1 MSQCLIYMIIILMKI
16 TRLAAAAMALLVL
29 ATGCT
34 SPTSS
39 SGSGRLNVVV
49 AFYPLQYVVE
59 QVGGD
64 QVSVANLTLPG
75 VEPHDLELTA
85 KQVASVGSADL
96 VFYERGFQA
105 AVDSAVD
112 TQAPKRVLDG
122 ATIVPLRTTPGFI
135 GEGGTPSTSALDPHT
150 WLDPQTMIKY
160 ASAVA
165 AELSQARPAASAAFQ
180 QRADALV
187 GQLTALDGEFSTG
200 LAACTLKVFVT
211 SHAAFGYLAE
221 RYGLEQVG
229 IAGLSPDSEPTPAHI
244 AAVQKIA
251 QEKGVTTIF
260 SETLASPALAEALAK
275 DLGLKTD
282 VLDPLEGITS
292 ASRGT
297 DYPSVMRSN
306 LTALRTAGGCQ

>member
-1 MSQCLIYMIIILMKI
+1 MK
-16 TRLAAAAMALLVL
+16 TMRLATAALALVVL
-29 ATGCT
+29 AAGCT
-34 SPTSS
+34 SPATG
-39 SGSGRLNVVV
+39 SGSGRLSVVV
-49 AFYPLQYVVE
+49 AFYPLQYIVE

-64 QVSVANLTLPG
+64 QVSVASLTKPG

-85 KQVASVGSADL
+85 KQVASVAFADL

-105 AVDSAVD
+105 AVDSAVAE
-112 TQAPKRVLDG
+112 QNPKRVIDA
-122 ATIVPLRTTPGFI
+122 ATIVPLRTTPGFT
-135 GEGGTPSTSALDPHT
+135 GEGTTPSTSALDPHT
-150 WLDPQTMIKY
+150 WLDPQTMEKY
-160 ASAVA
+160 AVAVA
-165 AELSQARPAASAAFQ
+165 QQLSLARPEAAATFQ

-187 GQLTALDGEFSTG
+187 QQLTTLDTEFSTG
-200 LAACTLKVFVT
+200 LATCQRTVFVT
-211 SHAAFGYLAE
+211 SHAAFGYMAE

-229 IAGLSPDSEPTPAHI
+229 ITGLTPDAEPIPSHL

-260 SETLASPALAEALAK
+260 SETLASPALADALAK

-306 LTALRTAGGCQ
+306 LSALRTAGGCQ

>member
-1 MSQCLIYMIIILMKI
+1 MKLL
-16 TRLAAAAMALLVL
+16 RLSAVVLSLLLVD
-29 ATGCT
+29 TGC
-34 SPTSS
+34 SS
-39 SGSGRLNVVV
+39 TASGGGTGKLNVVV

-64 QVSVANLTLPG
+64 QVSVTSLTHPG

-85 KQVASVGSADL
+85 KQVASVAFADL
-96 VFYERGFQA
+96 VFYEKGFQA
-105 AVDSAVD
+105 AVDSTVD
-112 TQAPKRVLDG
+112 TEKPKRVLDA
-122 ATIVPLRTTPGFI
+122 ATIVPLRTTPGFT
-135 GEGGTPSTSALDPHT
+135 GEGTTPSTSALDPHT

-165 AELSQARPAASAAFQ
+165 EQLSQVRPASAAVFH

-187 GQLTALDGEFSTG
+187 KELSTLDSDFTTG
-200 LAACTLKVFVT
+200 LAHCQLTVFVT

-229 IAGLSPDSEPTPAHI
+229 IAGLTPDAEPTPAHL
-244 AAVQKIA
+244 AEVQKIA

-260 SETLASPALAEALAK
+260 SETLASPALADALAK

-292 ASRGT
+292 QSRGT

-306 LTALRTAGGCQ
+306 LSALRTANGCQ

>member
-1 MSQCLIYMIIILMKI
+1 MKPK
-16 TRLAAAAMALLVL
+16 TLLPVALALLLL
-29 ATGCT
+29 ATGC
-34 SPTSS
+34 SS
-39 SGSGRLNVVV
+39 SATGGGTSKLNVVV

-64 QVSVANLTLPG
+64 QVSVTNLTKPG

-85 KQVASVGSADL
+85 KQVASVAFADL
-96 VFYERGFQA
+96 VFYEKGFQA

-112 TQAPKRVLDG
+112 TEKPKRVLDA
-122 ATIVPLRTTPGFI
+122 ATIIPLRTTPGFT
-135 GEGGTPSTSALDPHT
+135 GEGTTPSTSALDPHT
-150 WLDPQTMIKY
+150 WLDPQTMITY

-165 AELSQARPAASAAFQ
+165 EQLSQVRPASAAAFQ

-187 GQLTALDGEFSTG
+187 KELSTLDSQFSTG
-200 LAACTLKVFVT
+200 LASCRLKVFVT

-229 IAGLSPDSEPTPAHI
+229 IAGLTPDAEPTPAHL

-260 SETLASPALAEALAK
+260 SETLASPALADALAK

-292 ASRGT
+292 QSRGT
-297 DYPSVMRSN
+297 DYPSIMRSN
-306 LTALRTAGGCQ
+306 LSALRTAGGCQ

>member
-1 MSQCLIYMIIILMKI
+1 MKALRVLSAALSIL
-16 TRLAAAAMALLVL
+16 LL
-29 ATGCT
+29 ATGCST
-34 SPTSS
+34 SAT
-39 SGSGRLNVVV
+39 GGGTGKLNVVV

-64 QVSVANLTLPG
+64 QVSVTSLTKPG

-85 KQVASVGSADL
+85 KQVASVAFADL
-96 VFYERGFQA
+96 VFYEKGFQS

-112 TQAPKRVLDG
+112 TEKPKRVVDA
-122 ATIVPLRTTPGFI
+122 ATIVPLRTTPGFT
-135 GEGGTPSTSALDPHT
+135 GEAATPSTSALDPHT
-150 WLDPQTMIKY
+150 WLDPQTMIEY

-165 AELSQARPAASAAFQ
+165 EQLSQARPDASAAFQ

-187 GQLTALDGEFSTG
+187 KQLTTLDGEFSTG
-200 LAACTLKVFVT
+200 LASCKLKVFVT

-229 IAGLSPDSEPTPAHI
+229 IAGLSPDAEPTPSRLAE
-244 AAVQKIA
+244 VQKIA
-251 QEKGVTTIF
+251 KEKGVTTIF
-260 SETLASPALAEALAK
+260 SETLASPALANALAK

-292 ASRGT
+292 QSRGT

-306 LTALRTAGGCQ
+306 LSALRTAGGCQ

>member
-1 MSQCLIYMIIILMKI
+1 MK
-16 TRLAAAAMALLVL
+16 LLGLSAVVLSLLLL
-29 ATGCT
+29 ATGC
-34 SPTSS
+34 SS
-39 SGSGRLNVVV
+39 TASGGGTGELNVVV

-64 QVSVANLTLPG
+64 QVSVTNLTKPG

-85 KQVASVGSADL
+85 KQVASVAFADL

-112 TQAPKRVLDG
+112 TEKPKRILDA
-122 ATIVPLRTTPGFI
+122 ATIVPLRTTPGFT
-135 GEGGTPSTSALDPHT
+135 GETTTPSTSALDPHT
-150 WLDPQTMIKY
+150 WLDPRTMIKY

-165 AELSQARPAASAAFQ
+165 EQLSQARPDSAAAFQ
-180 QRADALV
+180 QRADALIK
-187 GQLTALDGEFSTG
+187 QLTTLDSELSTG
-200 LAACTLKVFVT
+200 LASCRLKVFVT

-221 RYGLEQVG
+221 RYGLEQIG
-229 IAGLSPDSEPTPAHI
+229 IAGLTPDAEPTPSHL

-260 SETLASPALAEALAK
+260 SETLASPALADALAK

-292 ASRGT
+292 QARGT

-306 LTALRTAGGCQ
+306 LSALRTAGACQ

>member
-1 MSQCLIYMIIILMKI
+1 MK
-16 TRLAAAAMALLVL
+16 ALRALSVAL
-29 ATGCT
+29 SMLLLTTGCST
-34 SPTSS
+34 SAVGGGT
-39 SGSGRLNVVV
+39 GKLNVVV

-64 QVSVANLTLPG
+64 QVSVTNLTKPG

-85 KQVASVGSADL
+85 KQVASVAFADL

-112 TQAPKRVLDG
+112 TEKPKRVLDA
-122 ATIVPLRTTPGFI
+122 ATIVPLRTTPGFT
-135 GEGGTPSTSALDPHT
+135 GEAATPSTSALDPHT
-150 WLDPQTMIKY
+150 WLDPQTMITY

-165 AELSQARPAASAAFQ
+165 EHLSQARPDSAAAFQ

-187 GQLTALDGEFSTG
+187 KQLTALDSQFSTG
-200 LAACTLKVFVT
+200 LASCRLKVFVT

-229 IAGLSPDSEPTPAHI
+229 IAGLTPDAEPTPAHL

-260 SETLASPALAEALAK
+260 SETLASPALANALAK
-275 DLGLKTD
+275 DLGLTTD

-292 ASRGT
+292 LSRGT

-306 LTALRTAGGCQ
+306 LSALRTAGGCQ

>member
-1 MSQCLIYMIIILMKI
+1 MLALSLVL
-16 TRLAAAAMALLVL
+16 LAA
-29 ATGCT
+29 GCT
-34 SPTSS
+34 SSTA
-39 SGSGRLNVVV
+39 GGAGTLKVVV

-64 QVSVANLTLPG
+64 QVSVTNLTKPG

-85 KQVASVGSADL
+85 KQVASVAFADL
-96 VFYERGFQA
+96 VFYEKGFQA

-112 TQAPKRVLDG
+112 TEKPKRVLD
-122 ATIVPLRTTPGFI
+122 AASIVPLRTTPGFT
-135 GEGGTPSTSALDPHT
+135 GEATTPSTSALDPHT

-165 AELSQARPAASAAFQ
+165 EHLSQARPDSAAAFQ

-187 GQLTALDGEFSTG
+187 AQLTTLDSEFSTG
-200 LAACTLKVFVT
+200 LASCRLKVFVT

-229 IAGLSPDSEPTPAHI
+229 ITGLTPDAEPTPSRLAE
-244 AAVQKIA
+244 VQKIA
-251 QEKGVTTIF
+251 KEKGVTTIF
-260 SETLASPALAEALAK
+260 SETLASPALADALAK

-292 ASRGT
+292 QSRGN

-306 LTALRTAGGCQ
+306 LSALRTAGGCQ

>member
-1 MSQCLIYMIIILMKI
+1 LSMLALSLVL
-16 TRLAAAAMALLVL
+16 LAA
-29 ATGCT
+29 GCT
-34 SPTSS
+34 SSTA
-39 SGSGRLNVVV
+39 GGAGTLKVVV

-64 QVSVANLTLPG
+64 LVTVTNLTKPG

-85 KQVASVGSADL
+85 KQVASVAFADL
-96 VFYERGFQA
+96 VFYEKGFQA

-112 TQAPKRVLDG
+112 TEKPKRVLD
-122 ATIVPLRTTPGFI
+122 AASIVPLRTTPGFT
-135 GEGGTPSTSALDPHT
+135 GEATTPSTSALDPHT

-165 AELSQARPAASAAFQ
+165 EHLSQARPDSAAAFQ

-187 GQLTALDGEFSTG
+187 AQLTTLDSEFSTG
-200 LAACTLKVFVT
+200 LASCRLKVFVT

-229 IAGLSPDSEPTPAHI
+229 ITGLTPDAEPTPSRLAE
-244 AAVQKIA
+244 VQKIA
-251 QEKGVTTIF
+251 KEKGVTTIF
-260 SETLASPALAEALAK
+260 SETLASPALADALAK

-292 ASRGT
+292 QSRGT

-306 LTALRTAGGCQ
+306 LSALRTAGACQ

>member
-1 MSQCLIYMIIILMKI
+1 MK
-16 TRLAAAAMALLVL
+16 LLGLSAVVLSLLLV
-29 ATGCT
+29 ATGC
-34 SPTSS
+34 SS
-39 SGSGRLNVVV
+39 TASGGGTGKLNVVV

-64 QVSVANLTLPG
+64 QVSVTSLTHPG

-85 KQVASVGSADL
+85 KQVASVAFADL
-96 VFYERGFQA
+96 VFYEKGFQA

-112 TQAPKRVLDG
+112 TEKPKRVLDA
-122 ATIVPLRTTPGFI
+122 ATIVPLRTTPGFT
-135 GEGGTPSTSALDPHT
+135 GEGTTPSTSALDPHT

-165 AELSQARPAASAAFQ
+165 EQLSQARPAASAAFQ

-187 GQLTALDGEFSTG
+187 KQLTTLDGEFSTG
-200 LAACTLKVFVT
+200 LASCKLKVFVT

-229 IAGLSPDSEPTPAHI
+229 IAGLSPDAEPTPSRLAE
-244 AAVQKIA
+244 VQKIA
-251 QEKGVTTIF
+251 KEKGVTTIF
-260 SETLASPALAEALAK
+260 SETLASPALADALAK

-292 ASRGT
+292 QSRGT

-306 LTALRTAGGCQ
+306 LSALRTAGGCQ

>member
-1 MSQCLIYMIIILMKI
+1 MIIILMKMR
-16 TRLAAAAMALLVL
+16 RLTAAAMALLVL

-34 SPTSS
+34 SPTGS
-39 SGSGRLNVVV
+39 SGSGRLSVVV

-85 KQVASVGSADL
+85 KQIASVGSADL

-122 ATIVPLRTTPGFI
+122 ATIVPLRTTPGFT
-135 GEGGTPSTSALDPHT
+135 GEAGTPSTSALDPHT
-150 WLDPQTMIKY
+150 WLDPRTMIKY

-187 GQLTALDGEFSTG
+187 AQLTALDGQFSTG
-200 LAACTLKVFVT
+200 LAACRLKVFVT

-229 IAGLSPDSEPTPAHI
+229 ITGLAPDAEPTPAHL

-260 SETLASPALAEALAK
+260 SETLASPALADALAK
-275 DLGLKTD
+275 DLGLRTD
-282 VLDPLEGITS
+282 VLDPLEGIT
-292 ASRGT
+292 AQSRGS

-306 LTALRTAGGCQ
+306 LSALRKANGCP

>member
-1 MSQCLIYMIIILMKI
+1 M
-16 TRLAAAAMALLVL
+16 RLAAAAIAMLVL

-34 SPTSS
+34 SSVAG

-59 QVGGD
+59 QIGGD
-64 QVSVANLTLPG
+64 QVNVTNLTKPG

-85 KQVASVGSADL
+85 KQVASVAFADL
-96 VFYERGFQA
+96 VFYEKGFQA
-105 AVDSAVD
+105 AVDSAVAEQ
-112 TQAPKRVLDG
+112 TPKRVIDA
-122 ATIVPLRTTPGFI
+122 ATLVPLRTTPGFT
-135 GEGGTPSTSALDPHT
+135 GEGTTPSTSALDPHT
-150 WLDPQTMIKY
+150 WLDPTTMITY
-160 ASAVA
+160 ATAVSQQ
-165 AELSQARPAASAAFQ
+165 LSDARPASAAAFQ
-180 QRADALV
+180 QRADALIAS
-187 GQLTALDGEFSTG
+187 LTTLDSDFRAG
-200 LAACTLKVFVT
+200 LASCQRTVFVT

-229 IAGLSPDSEPTPAHI
+229 IAGLTPDAEPTPSHL

-260 SETLASPALAEALAK
+260 SETLASPALADALAK
-275 DLGLKTD
+275 DLHLKTD
-282 VLDPLEGITS
+282 VLDPLEGVTS

-306 LTALRTAGGCQ
+306 LSALRTAGGCQ

>member
-1 MSQCLIYMIIILMKI
+1 MK
-16 TRLAAAAMALLVL
+16 LLGLSAVVLSLLLV
-29 ATGCT
+29 ATGC
-34 SPTSS
+34 SS
-39 SGSGRLNVVV
+39 TASGGGTGKLNVVV

-64 QVSVANLTLPG
+64 QVSVTSLTHPG

-85 KQVASVGSADL
+85 KQVASVAFADL
-96 VFYERGFQA
+96 VFYEKGFQA

-112 TQAPKRVLDG
+112 TEKPKRVVDA
-122 ATIVPLRTTPGFI
+122 ATIVPLRTTPGFT
-135 GEGGTPSTSALDPHT
+135 GEAATPSTSALDPHT

-165 AELSQARPAASAAFQ
+165 EQLSQARPAASAAFQ

-187 GQLTALDGEFSTG
+187 KELTILDGEFSTG
-200 LAACTLKVFVT
+200 LASCKLKVFVT

-229 IAGLSPDSEPTPAHI
+229 IAGLSPDAEPTPSRLAE
-244 AAVQKIA
+244 VQKIA
-251 QEKGVTTIF
+251 KEKGVTTIF
-260 SETLASPALAEALAK
+260 SETLASPALADALAK

-292 ASRGT
+292 QSRGT

-306 LTALRTAGGCQ
+306 LSALRTAGGCQ

>member
-1 MSQCLIYMIIILMKI
+1 MIMILMKAL
-16 TRLAAAAMALLVL
+16 RLSAVVLSLLL
-29 ATGCT
+29 MATGC
-34 SPTSS
+34 SS
-39 SGSGRLNVVV
+39 SATGSGTGKLNVVV
-49 AFYPLQYVVE
+49 AFYPLQYVVQ

-64 QVSVANLTLPG
+64 QVNVTNLTQPG

-85 KQVASVGSADL
+85 KQVAAVGSADL

-112 TQAPKRVLDG
+112 TQQPKQVLDG
-122 ATIVPLRTTPGFI
+122 ATIVPLRATPGFT
-135 GEGGTPSTSALDPHT
+135 GEAATPDPSTSALDPHT
-150 WLDPQTMIKY
+150 WLDPQTMITY

-165 AELSQARPAASAAFQ
+165 ERLAKARPDAAADFQ
-180 QRADALV
+180 TRADALV
-187 GQLTALDGEFSTG
+187 KALTTLDTDFSTG
-200 LAACTLKVFVT
+200 LASCQRTVFVT

-229 IAGLSPDSEPTPAHI
+229 IAGLTPDAEPTPSRLAE
-244 AAVQKIA
+244 VQKIA
-251 QEKGVTTIF
+251 QQKGVTTIF
-260 SETLASPALAEALAK
+260 SETLASPALANALAS

-306 LTALRTAGGCQ
+306 LTALRTANGCQ

>member
-1 MSQCLIYMIIILMKI
+1 MK
-16 TRLAAAAMALLVL
+16 TLRLAAAAVALLVL

-34 SPTSS
+34 STASG
-39 SGSGRLNVVV
+39 SGSGRLDVVV

-64 QVSVANLTLPG
+64 QVSVTSLTHPG

-85 KQVASVGSADL
+85 KQVASVAFADL
-96 VFYERGFQA
+96 VFYEKGFQA

-112 TQAPKRVLDG
+112 TEKPKRVLDA
-122 ATIVPLRTTPGFI
+122 ATIVPLRTTPGFT
-135 GEGGTPSTSALDPHT
+135 GEGTTPSTSALDPHT

-160 ASAVA
+160 AS
-165 AELSQARPAASAAFQ
+165 QARPDSAAAFQ
-180 QRADALV
+180 PRADALIK
-187 GQLTALDGEFSTG
+187 QLTTLDSELSTG
-200 LAACTLKVFVT
+200 LASCRLKVFVT

-229 IAGLSPDSEPTPAHI
+229 IAGLTPDAEPTPSHL

-260 SETLASPALAEALAK
+260 SETLASPALANALAK

-292 ASRGT
+292 QSRGT

-306 LTALRTAGGCQ
+306 LSALRTAGGCQ

>member
-1 MSQCLIYMIIILMKI
+1 MKAFRLFTI
-16 TRLAAAAMALLVL
+16 TLALLLV
-29 ATGCT
+29 ATGCSST
-34 SPTSS
+34 SAGGGT
-39 SGSGRLNVVV
+39 GKLDVVV

-64 QVSVANLTLPG
+64 QVSVSNLTKPG

-85 KQVASVGSADL
+85 KQVASVATADL
-96 VFYERGFQA
+96 VFYEKGFQA

-112 TQAPKRVLDG
+112 TEKPKRVLDA
-122 ATIVPLRTTPGFI
+122 ATIVPLRTTPGFT
-135 GEGGTPSTSALDPHT
+135 GEGTSPSTSALDPHT
-150 WLDPQTMIKY
+150 WLDPRTMITY
-160 ASAVA
+160 ASAA
-165 AELSQARPAASAAFQ
+165 AEQLSQVRPASAAVFQ

-187 GQLTALDGEFSTG
+187 KELSALDSDFTTG
-200 LAACTLKVFVT
+200 LAHCQLTVFVT

-229 IAGLSPDSEPTPAHI
+229 IAGLTPDAEPTPSHL

-251 QEKGVTTIF
+251 KEKGVTTIF
-260 SETLASPALAEALAK
+260 SETLASPALANALAN

-292 ASRGT
+292 QSRGT

-306 LTALRTAGGCQ
+306 LSALRTAGGCT